1 MASLLKKF
9 EKLARKAPFLSV
21 FSVTENVTEELTHP
35 FDERN
40 IHPCLPS
47 VVVRLFDDGYYAQA
61 TFEAFKYV
69 DKEVSRLSGEN
80 ESGSKLM
87 GRVFSDDRP
96 IIRLTPCMTTSEK
109 DEQKGYMH
117 LFTGSVMGIRN
128 PRGHEHSVSDSPDQC
143 LDHLALASVL
153 LRRLEEA
160 GLVLKKP

>member
-1 MASLLKKF
+1 MASALKKF
-9 EKLARKAPFLSV
+9 ESIARKAPVLSV
-21 FSVTENVTEELTHP
+21 FPATVNITNEPIHP

-40 IHPCLPS
+40 IHPLLPS
-47 VVVRLFDDGYYAQA
+47 IVLRLFDDGYYAQA

-69 DKEVSRLSGEN
+69 DKEVSRLSGES
-80 ESGSKLM
+80 ESGYKLM
-87 GRVFSDDRP
+87 SKVFNDERP
-96 IIRLTPCMTTSEK
+96 IIKFTPCLTVSEK

-117 LFTGSVMGIRN
+117 LFAGSIMGIRN

-160 GLVLKKP
+160 GLELK